1 VWWPFSSKDTK
12 KELADAKRRIEQLEG
27 DYQTLYLTLQNL
39 QSAIIALSRNN
50 DLVAND
56 VRNIQEMVA
65 HFLHDIDPAQL
76 LYGFSTAKDDDDS
89 MN

>member
-1 VWWPFSSKDTK
+1 MWWPFSSKSTK
-12 KELADAKRRIEQLEG
+12 KELDAAKKRIEQLES
-27 DYQTLYLTLQNL
+27 DYQTLFLTLQNL

-56 VRNIQEMVA
+56 VRSIQEMVA
-65 HFLHDIDPAQL
+65 HFLHDIDPSQL
-76 LYGFSTAKDDDDS
+76 LFGFPTSKDDDGS